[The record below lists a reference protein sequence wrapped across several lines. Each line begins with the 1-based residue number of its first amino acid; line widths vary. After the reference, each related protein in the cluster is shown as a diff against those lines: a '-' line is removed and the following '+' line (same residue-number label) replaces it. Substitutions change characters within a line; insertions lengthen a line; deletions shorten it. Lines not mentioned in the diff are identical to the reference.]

1 MLHSIPPMG
10 GIPLS
15 VRCGR
20 PARPSAAQDTFQP
33 RVIAANPDTRSRDAY
48 RKALAMKREQLR
60 TILAGLET
68 QTEEIFQQEAEFVR
82 CQLKNLIGGDNG

>member
-20 PARPSAAQDTFQP
+20 PVRPSAVSEFQP
-33 RVIAANPDTRSRDAY
+33 RVIATDTGARARDAL
-48 RKALAMKREQLR
+48 RKALAAKRDQLR
-60 TILAGLET
+60 TILADLEV
-68 QTEEIFQQEAEFVR
+68 QTDKALLAEAEWVR
-82 CQLKNLIGGDNG
+82 GQLERLMGGNNE